1 MIAFFIFL
9 LISYAIFIEIIELS
23 CFGLNR
29 NTMRNMLKREEDEKY
44 LEKDINKNF
53 ENNEN
58 NSIEIRGYS
67 VHLRTGSDSSD
78 NVDS

>member
-1 MIAFFIFL
+1 
-9 LISYAIFIEIIELS
+9 
-23 CFGLNR
+23 
-29 NTMRNMLKREEDEKY
+29 MRNMLKRQEDEKY
-44 LEKDINKNF
+44 LEKDINENF